1 MSASA
6 GWQNW
11 SSGCSPGGAATFARG
26 TGGGLPSL
34 VSGTAAYLTGAPS
47 GWAGPPVAPSVWARP
62 AAASAGWAEPAAS
75 TGWAWSAAS
84 SGWAGSAA
92 SADWAESAAFAG
104 WAGSAAA
111 PLTARPER
119 SRDTPALAVSSHRA
133 SAAIANLAP
142 FAPRF
147 PAVQVRCCRD
157 YGPILMPGASRR
169 GDVRALPHMCP
180 ERRIV
185 DTATGG
191 RCGPR
196 CLNPAPTYHGSWSC
210 EPGRNGRDH
219 GQDP

>member
-34 VSGTAAYLTGAPS
+34 VSGTAAYLTGAPA
-47 GWAGPPVAPSVWARP
+47 GWAGPPAAPSGWARP
-62 AAASAGWAEPAAS
+62 ATASAGWAEPAAS
-75 TGWAWSAAS
+75 SGWAEPAESSGWAGSAAS

-92 SADWAESAAFAG
+92 WADWARP
-104 WAGSAAA
+104 AAA
-111 PLTARPER
+111 SLTARPER
-119 SRDTPALAVSSHRA
+119 SRDTPALAVSSHRT

-147 PAVQVRCCRD
+147 RQCRSVAAETMTQSDARCQ
-157 YGPILMPGASRR
+157 PS
-169 GDVRALPHMCP
+169 GDVRALPHIP
-180 ERRIV
+180 PRRRIV
-185 DTATGG
+185 DAAAGG

-196 CLNPAPTYHGSWSC
+196 CANPAPTYHGSWSC

-219 GQDP
+219 GEDP